1 MEKIEIPNDR
11 YGGKKGGPKARVLSE
26 DDYKKVAGVGRKKQF
41 VSPMSDTEKKRL
53 GYYKKIAKKRRIELT
68 SLEKYNV
75 FGPEVEAREFVGIL
89 FNKKGN
95 LVSAVKQF
103 FPMMQTATVEECHV
117 KGMDIISSKRVQ
129 ELIKEGMKV
138 HSVDVNWV
146 VTRIVDIADKEGA
159 QDKDRLRALEMLGNF
174 AKVFDT
180 KKVGGNTVNYNL
192 NISEDAAKRLLER
205 RTRYDIIEGGEF
217 AGVQGGDGRNDEYGE
232 EESDRLFDSNAERLC
247 T

>member
-1 MEKIEIPNDR
+1 MDKIVVSNDR
-11 YGGKKGGPKARVLSE
+11 YGGKKGGPKARMLSE
-26 DDYKKVAGVGRKKQF
+26 DDYKKVMGVGRKKQF
-41 VSPMSDTEKKRL
+41 ISPMSDTEKKRL
-53 GYYKKIAKKRRIELT
+53 GYYKKIAKKKKINLT
-68 SLEKYNV
+68 ALEKYNV

-95 LVSAVKQF
+95 LVSAVKTF
-103 FPMMQTATVEECHV
+103 LPAMQTATVEECHV

-129 ELIKEGMKV
+129 ELVQEGMKV

-146 VTRIVDIADKEGA
+146 VTRIIDIADKPIA

-180 KKVGGNTVNYNL
+180 KKVGNNTVNYNL

-205 RTRYDIIEGGEF
+205 RTRYDIIEGGKF
-217 AGVQGGDGRNDEYGE
+217 DGIQRGSGSDVEYGTQE
-232 EESDRLFDSNAERLC
+232 PDRLFDSNAERLC